1 MSLPKKIWEK
11 FGLEFQVCLYILYIF
26 TSPLAEN
33 KDKFVHLRRLFLP
46 SRPVGYSLKK
56 DDNKFIYSSFCNAEE
71 WGKTCNYLRVL
82 FVFLFIT
89 PILRNLS
96 KIKECYKIGD
106 LSGKPG
112 VAGLALK
119 FPGTT

>member
-1 MSLPKKIWEK
+1 MSLLKKIWEK

-26 TSPLAEN
+26 TSPSAEN
-33 KDKFVHLRRLFLP
+33 KDKFVHLGRLFLP
-46 SRPVGYSLKK
+46 SRPVGYSLKI
-56 DDNKFIYSSFCNAEE
+56 DDNKFNYSTFCTAEE
-71 WGKTCNYLRVL
+71 WGKTSNYLH
-82 FVFLFIT
+82 
-89 PILRNLS
+89 